1 MASLRGDWSRSVKV
15 GLEEDASDDASDT
28 ECVEEASPPSSEWSM
43 ATWADAGRWTKF
55 NVANSDAI
63 KDGYR
68 EMTNAEDEI
77 VRPVSEKMTIVQ
89 AMVDTELD

>member
-1 MASLRGDWSRSVKV
+1 M
-15 GLEEDASDDASDT
+15 
-28 ECVEEASPPSSEWSM
+28 
-43 ATWADAGRWTKF
+43 
-55 NVANSDAI
+55 

-68 EMTNAEDEI
+68 EMTNAEDKI